1 MKETTFV
8 MKVTLVLGFLMVL
21 LSSCSEIGTQGGSM
35 VLARVKS
42 EVLAKSDAEE
52 NMPLGL
58 SEEDSLQWMS
68 HFIYSWATD
77 ELLFDLATY
86 NLETSSQ
93 QDLELLVDQYRTE
106 LYINAYIEALVDREM
121 DTVVTNEQAHAVYE
135 ENKSS
140 FNLNEPLIKLR
151 YIKLNA
157 DYEGLN
163 EVKKRFVRFNDNDQ
177 SHLDSIS
184 IQFKSFFLNDSVWVR
199 GEEVLQSI
207 SILRAKDRL
216 DVLKKPNFV
225 QLQDSIDLY
234 LVQVNAVLDRNE
246 TAPLTYMM
254 PTVRQIVLNQRKL
267 NLVSQFKK
275 DVIKDAINNRTL
287 EVYE

>member
-1 MKETTFV
+1 MWKQ
-8 MKVTLVLGFLMVL
+8 KV
-21 LSSCSEIGTQGGSM
+21 
-35 VLARVKS
+35 
-42 EVLAKSDAEE
+42 
-52 NMPLGL
+52 
-58 SEEDSLQWMS
+58 
-68 HFIYSWATD
+68 Y
-77 ELLFDLATY
+77 
-86 NLETSSQ
+86 
-93 QDLELLVDQYRTE
+93 
-106 LYINAYIEALVDREM
+106 
-121 DTVVTNEQAHAVYE
+121 
-135 ENKSS
+135 
-140 FNLNEPLIKLR
+140 
-151 YIKLNA
+151 
-157 DYEGLN
+157 
-163 EVKKRFVRFNDNDQ
+163 
-177 SHLDSIS
+177 
-184 IQFKSFFLNDSVWVR
+184 QFKSFFLNDSVWVR

>member
-21 LSSCSEIGTQGGSM
+21 LSSCSEIGTQDGSM

>member
-21 LSSCSEIGTQGGSM
+21 LSSCSEIGTQDGSM

-93 QDLELLVDQYRTE
+93 QDLESLVDQYRTE